1 MSSEAGGL
9 VSDTCLKDLYRL
21 NLCAEKAQM
30 CMKSAAKGKKLIDVC
45 LCKLFSLITYF
56 ISL

>member
-9 VSDTCLKDLYRL
+9 VSDTCLKDLYGL

-30 CMKSAAKGKKLIDVC
+30 CLMSAAKGKKLMFVN
-45 LCKLFSLITYF
+45 CKLFSLITHF

>member
-30 CMKSAAKGKKLIDVC
+30 CMKSAAKGKKLIVC
-45 LCKLFSLITYF
+45 LCKLFSFITYF